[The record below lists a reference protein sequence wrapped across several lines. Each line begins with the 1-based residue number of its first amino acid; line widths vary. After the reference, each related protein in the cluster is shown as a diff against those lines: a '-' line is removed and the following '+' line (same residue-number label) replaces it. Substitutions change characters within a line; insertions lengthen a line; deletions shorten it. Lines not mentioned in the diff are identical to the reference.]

1 MYWLEISQIILREG
15 RVAQGI
21 LLLIIG
27 ILTIFAMERAKRVP
41 EKITV
46 RKIPAVDAF
55 EEAIGRATEMDRP
68 VFFTPGMSGLG
79 SLPTLSALS
88 ILGYVARL
96 TARYNVPIIVANR
109 NWIVYQVAEG
119 IVKQAYMAEGKPD
132 QFAPEMVRY
141 ISSWQFGFTAGC
153 LGIFQRERPAANFFM
168 GYFYAESLELAE
180 SGYRIGAIQVAGTT
194 ATVQLPF
201 FIAACDY
208 VLIGEEL
215 YAAAAYVS
223 RDPKILGVLYAHDLG
238 KLLVIAITLIG
249 ALAITA
255 GSNAIIELLSK

>member
-1 MYWLEISQIILREG
+1 MYWLEISEILLREG

-21 LLLIIG
+21 VLLIIA
-27 ILTIFAMERAKRVP
+27 ILTIFALERAKRSP

-46 RKIPAVDAF
+46 RKIPAVDAM
-55 EEAIGRATEMDRP
+55 EEAVGRATEMDRP
-68 VFFTPGMSGLG
+68 VFYTPGMSGLS
-79 SLPTLSALS
+79 SLATLSALS

-119 IVKQAYMAEGKPD
+119 IVKQAYMSEGKPD
-132 QFAPEMVRY
+132 QFSPEMVRY

-153 LGIFQRERPAANFFM
+153 LGIFQRERPAANFYM

-194 ATVQLPF
+194 STAQLPF
-201 FIAACDY
+201 FVAACDY

-215 YAAAAYVS
+215 YAAAAYVT
-223 RDPKILGVLYAHDLG
+223 RDPRILGVLYAHDLG
-238 KLLVIAITLIG
+238 KLFVIAITLIG

-255 GSNAIIELLSK
+255 GSNFVIELLSK